1 MEFKKATKNET
12 RLRVGISGAAG
23 SGKTYSALKIATGI
37 GGKIAVI
44 DTERGSASLYADK
57 FDFDTVQIEPPYTP
71 DKYIEAIKLAER
83 GGYGTIIVD
92 SLSHAWAGSGGLLD
106 MHDQIA
112 KSSKGGNSFAAWKEI
127 TPLQNKL
134 LDTITGS
141 TCHLLVTMRTKQDY
155 VIENNG
161 GRNQVRKVGLAPVQ
175 REGVEY
181 EFSVYIELSQDHIGV
196 ATKDRTD
203 LFDGKCFVPSEQ
215 TGRQLVEWLNKPVTE
230 TSAITPE
237 AATAK
242 SLPAITASKAE
253 ANAGNLVVAAGEYT
267 APAPAPAALN
277 IQDIARVLKPE
288 LKALFSQRRVPTGE
302 ILMLWREFNGQQE
315 KIIEALGGAIGE
327 NGKQVAA

>member
-1 MEFKKATKNET
+1 MKFTQATKTET
-12 RLRVGISGAAG
+12 RLKVGISGAAG
-23 SGKTYSALKIATGI
+23 SGKTFSALKIATGI

-57 FDFDTVQIEPPYTP
+57 FNFDTLQIEPPYTP

-83 GGYGTIIVD
+83 SGYTTLIVD
-92 SLSHAWAGSGGLLD
+92 SLSHAWAGSGGLLEI
-106 MHDQIA
+106 HDQIA
-112 KSSKGGNSFAAWKEI
+112 KSSKGGNSFTAWREV

-141 TCHLLVTMRTKQDY
+141 TCHIIVTMRAKQDY

-181 EFSVYIELSQDHIGV
+181 EFTIYIELSQDHIGV

-215 TGRQLVEWLNKPVTE
+215 TGRQLIEWLSKPASATSTPAPVEPTPPKKMVAPPSGQVVTDNHK
-230 TSAITPE
+230 AI
-237 AATAK
+237 AASSSPSPTAK
-242 SLPAITASKAE
+242 SSTKTFTIQE
-253 ANAGNLVVAAGEYT
+253 IAN
-267 APAPAPAALN
+267 
-277 IQDIARVLKPE
+277 VLKPE
-288 LKALFSQRRVPTGE
+288 LKAIFNERRVTTGQ
-302 ILMLWREFNGQQE
+302 ILTLWREFDGHQDE
-315 KIIEALGGAIGE
+315 IIEALGGR
-327 NGKQVAA
+327 QVAA

>member
-1 MEFKKATKNET
+1 MEFKKATKTET
-12 RLRVGISGAAG
+12 LLRIGISGAAG
-23 SGKTYSALKIATGI
+23 SGKTYSALKVATGI

-44 DTERGSASLYADK
+44 DSERGSASLYAGK
-57 FDFDTVQIEPPYTP
+57 FDFDTIQIEPPYTP

-83 GGYGTIIVD
+83 SGYNTIIVD

-106 MHDQIA
+106 MHDAIQ
-112 KSSKGGNSFAAWKEI
+112 KSSKGGNSFTAWKEI

-141 TCHLLVTMRTKQDY
+141 TCHIIVTMRAKQDY
-155 VIENNG
+155 VIENNS

-215 TGRQLVEWLNKPVTE
+215 TGRQLVEWLNKPT
-230 TSAITPE
+230 TPSAAVAPNE
-237 AATAK
+237 PQAPKPAAT
-242 SLPAITASKAE
+242 SPANKAPVE
-253 ANAGNLVVAAGEYT
+253 TQVSSPKTTRPTQSAQIM
-267 APAPAPAALN
+267 
-277 IQDIARVLKPE
+277 IQDIASVLSPE
-288 LKALFSQRRVPTGE
+288 LKTLFNARRVTTGQ
-302 ILMLWREFNGQQE
+302 ILMLWRECDGDQQ
-315 KIIEALGGAIGE
+315 KIIEALGRKE
-327 NGKQVAA
+327 VQAA

>member
-1 MEFKKATKNET
+1 MKFQKATKNET
-12 RLRVGISGAAG
+12 RLRVGVSGAAG
-23 SGKTYSALKIATGI
+23 SGKTFSALKIAMGI
-37 GGKIAVI
+37 GGRIAVI
-44 DTERGSASLYADK
+44 DTERKSASLYADK
-57 FDFDTVQIEPPYTP
+57 FDFDTLQIEPPYTP

-83 GGYGTIIVD
+83 SGYNTIIVD

-106 MHDQIA
+106 MHDAIQ
-112 KSSKGGNSFAAWKEI
+112 KSSKGGNSFTAWKEI

-141 TCHLLVTMRTKQDY
+141 TCHIIVTMRAKQDY

-215 TGRQLVEWLNKPVTE
+215 TGRQLIEWLSKPASTHNDTTTAE
-230 TSAITPE
+230 AQPPMP
-237 AATAK
+237 AAT
-242 SLPAITASKAE
+242 SS
-253 ANAGNLVVAAGEYT
+253 ANKGADKVCMQSEVT
-267 APAPAPAALN
+267 KPAPTTP
-277 IQDIARVLKPE
+277 ITVQDIARILSPE
-288 LKALFSQRRVPTGE
+288 LKALFNVNRVTTSQ
-302 ILMLWREFNGQQE
+302 ILTLWREFDGQQE
-315 KIIEALGGAIGE
+315 KIIEVLGGR
-327 NGKQVAA
+327 QVQAA

>member
-1 MEFKKATKNET
+1 MEFKKASKTAT

-37 GGKIAVI
+37 GGKVAVI
-44 DTERGSASLYADK
+44 DTERGSAALYADK

-71 DKYIEAIKLAER
+71 DKYIEAVKLAER
-83 GGYGTIIVD
+83 SGYGTIIVD

-141 TCHLLVTMRTKQDY
+141 TCHIIVTMRAKQDY

-215 TGRQLVEWLNKPVTE
+215 TGRQLVEWLNKPATP
-230 TSAITPE
+230 SAAAAPNEPQTP
-237 AATAK
+237 K
-242 SLPAITASKAE
+242 
-253 ANAGNLVVAAGEYT
+253 
-267 APAPAPAALN
+267 PAAIAAVN
-277 IQDIARVLKPE
+277 TPPAETQVSSPKTVRQAPSAQITIQDIARVLSPE
-288 LKALFSQRRVPTGE
+288 LKTLFNARRLKTHQ
-302 ILMLWREFNGQQE
+302 ILTLFREYNDDQQ
-315 KIIEALGGAIGE
+315 KIIEALR
-327 NGKQVAA
+327 GKEAQAA